1 MNIREVLKDIG
12 LCIIGA
18 FPVFVYAMFFE
29 IISK

>member
-1 MNIREVLKDIG
+1 MNIREVLKNIG
-12 LCIIGA
+12 LYVICV

>member
-18 FPVFVYAMFFE
+18 LPIFVYAMFFE